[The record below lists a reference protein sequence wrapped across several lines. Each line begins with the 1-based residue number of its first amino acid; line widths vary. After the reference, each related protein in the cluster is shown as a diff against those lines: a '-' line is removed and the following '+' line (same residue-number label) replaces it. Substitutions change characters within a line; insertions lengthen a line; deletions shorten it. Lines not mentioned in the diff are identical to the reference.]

1 MVITNEMIE
10 AGMDAAKAERWIFCT
25 DVGLRGVILKILQ
38 AAFKSSF
45 RGMES
50 NWEGETM
57 RDKEEVEDMARETAK
72 AADDP
77 KAHAMTYEEGLRDAL
92 DWVLGGDDPFGD
104 D

>member
-1 MVITNEMIE
+1 MRNEREIE
-10 AGMDAAKAERWIFCT
+10 EKAQ
-25 DVGLRGVILKILQ
+25 Q
-38 AAFKSSF
+38 A
-45 RGMES
+45 
-50 NWEGETM
+50 
-57 RDKEEVEDMARETAK
+57 AK

>member
-1 MVITNEMIE
+1 MRSVLEIE
-10 AGMDAAKAERWIFCT
+10 VK
-25 DVGLRGVILKILQ
+25 
-38 AAFKSSF
+38 
-45 RGMES
+45 
-50 NWEGETM
+50 
-57 RDKEEVEDMARETAK
+57 AREVAI